1 MTSLKLL
8 QPCFMAK
15 NARISSIIVLCAGM
29 DSKLFCFALKK
40 ILAVPLDV
48 SLAYKNTKMG
58 RSSIIHSHLSLKD
71 VTYYRHNNYRYNK

>member
-8 QPCFMAK
+8 QPHFMAK
-15 NARISSIIVLCAGM
+15 NARVSSIIVLCARM

-40 ILAVPLDV
+40 ILAVPLGV

-58 RSSIIHSHLSLKD
+58 RSSIIHPHLSPQD